1 MKQYVSVTA
10 RFDEDGNLLPINI
23 VWEDGRKFPIDKVTD
38 VRYAASLKAGGAGI
52 RYTCQIGGKERYL
65 FLEDQRWFV
74 DAKQPLK

>member
-10 RFDEDGNLLPINI
+10 IFDEDGNLLPINI

-74 DAKQPLK
+74 DAK